1 MSWSEP
7 KTNWQSDD
15 YINIEDFNRIRN
27 NIDYLK
33 EEANKL
39 YMEFGFTE
47 TLESEKTYS
56 DYPYSEVWNNLE
68 NALQDIVDHSYQLAV
83 GDKKTFFAYESYID
97 YNELN
102 RLESACLNYY
112 NLFQR
117 QHITVEKLSFVLGN
131 YGGIKI

>member
-1 MSWSEP
+1 
-7 KTNWQSDD
+7 
-15 YINIEDFNRIRN
+15 
-27 NIDYLK
+27 
-33 EEANKL
+33 
-39 YMEFGFTE
+39 MEFGFTE

-68 NALQDIVDHSYQLAV
+68 NALQDIVDNSYILDV
-83 GDKKTFFAYESYID
+83 GDKKIFSAYESYID

>member
-68 NALQDIVDHSYQLAV
+68 NALQDIVDNSYILDV
-83 GDKKTFFAYESYID
+83 GDKKIFSAYESYID

-102 RLESACLNYY
+102 RLESACLQYY
-112 NLFQR
+112 NLFER
-117 QHITVEKLSFVLGN
+117 QHLTKETLSFTLGN